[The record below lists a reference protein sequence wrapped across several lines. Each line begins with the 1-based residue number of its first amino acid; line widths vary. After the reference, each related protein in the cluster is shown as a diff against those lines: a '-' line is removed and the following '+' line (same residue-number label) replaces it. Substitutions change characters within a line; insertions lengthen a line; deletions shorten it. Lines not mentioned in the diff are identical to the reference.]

1 MLRQDLDW
9 GCSGESKTYM
19 LFGKFGPDG
28 GYMFRDQSVN
38 VVRAFL
44 SLAGS
49 CWLKM
54 KRFSLVGR
62 SL

>member
-1 MLRQDLDW
+1 M
-9 GCSGESKTYM
+9 GASTSGESKTYM
-19 LFGKFGPDG
+19 LFGILGPDG
-28 GYMFRDQSVN
+28 GFVFRDQSVN